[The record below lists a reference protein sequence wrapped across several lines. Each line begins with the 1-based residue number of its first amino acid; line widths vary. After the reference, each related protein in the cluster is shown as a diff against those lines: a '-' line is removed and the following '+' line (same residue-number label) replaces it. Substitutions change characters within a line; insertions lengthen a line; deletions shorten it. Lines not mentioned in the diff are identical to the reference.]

1 MRYMFLV
8 TQTKGG
14 QPPQALIDAM
24 EEARK
29 KAVSDGGM
37 ISTGGLAP
45 PEQGTRATLKGGR
58 LTVKDGPFAEAKEL
72 IAGYWLVQFKTKQE
86 CIEWAKR
93 VPFKEGEIEIRQLF
107 ELEEFTQGPAVE
119 HHRQLQDAIK
129 KS

>member
-29 KAVSDGGM
+29 QAESDGGM

-45 PEQGTRATLKGGR
+45 AEQSARATLVGGR
-58 LTVKDGPFAEAKEL
+58 LTLKDGPFAEAKEL
-72 IAGYWLVQFKTKQE
+72 VGGYAIMEHPTRE
-86 CIEWAKR
+86 A
-93 VPFKEGEIEIRQLF
+93 
-107 ELEEFTQGPAVE
+107 AVE
-119 HHRQLQDAIK
+119 SGRWLMEMHQKYWPEWEGWVDVRPVFEAAESHAR
-129 KS
+129 

>member
-1 MRYMFLV
+1 MFLV

-29 KAVSDGGM
+29 QSVADGGM

-45 PEQGTRATLKGGR
+45 ADQSARATLVGGR

-72 IAGYWLVQFKTKQE
+72 VGGYAIMEHPTRE
-86 CIEWAKR
+86 A
-93 VPFKEGEIEIRQLF
+93 
-107 ELEEFTQGPAVE
+107 AVE
-119 HHRQLQDAIK
+119 AGRWLMEMHQKYWPGWEGWVDVRQVFEAAEVPHG
-129 KS
+129 